1 VARSKLKWSGR
12 TIGRDELYE
21 AARLAAGLS
30 GSQSKLL
37 VGQVLEEIAATLER
51 GETVKLSSFGSFT
64 VQQKKERIGR
74 TKNWRPSAHLGSPYS
89 TVPALA
95 GVEKRTKLLTAAIG
109 IFSRTTAPTPALLE
123 CRLLG
128 ILV

>member
-1 VARSKLKWSGR
+1 VARSKHKWSGR
-12 TIGRDELYE
+12 TIGRDELYD

-74 TKNWRPSAHLGSPYS
+74 NLKTGEPAPISARRTLRFKPS
-89 TVPALA
+89 PAL
-95 GVEKRTKLLTAAIG
+95 K
-109 IFSRTTAPTPALLE
+109 SALNS
-123 CRLLG
+123 
-128 ILV
+128 